1 MTSAFAGIRLV
12 AFDLDGTLVDSV
24 GDLCHCLGEAL
35 ESAGL
40 PRPSEAQTRSWIGG
54 GVELLI
60 RRALQWALGKP
71 GDSIFDSVFA
81 AFTACYHKNLFVR
94 SRLYP
99 EVPET
104 LAALRGRGLRLCC
117 ITNKQADFAKGVLE
131 QAGISGCF
139 ELVLGGDS
147 LPEKKP
153 SALPL
158 ESAARSLG
166 TPSSAAVFVGDSER
180 DFEAAQAAGWPFVWL
195 TYGYPGE
202 WAPPQNEAVAVLDR
216 FADLLPLL
224 SA

>member
-1 MTSAFAGIRLV
+1 MSSPFQGIRLA

-40 PRPSEAQTRSWIGG
+40 PRPNEAQTRSWIGG

-60 RRALQWALGKP
+60 RRALHWSLGKP
-71 GDSIFDSVFA
+71 GDPIFDPVYG
-81 AFTACYHKNLFVR
+81 AFSACYRENLFVR

-104 LAALRGRGLRLCC
+104 LAALRGRGLHLCC
-117 ITNKQADFAKGVLE
+117 ITNKQAGFAEGVLE
-131 QAGISGCF
+131 QAGILGCF
-139 ELVLGGDS
+139 DLVLGGDS

-158 ESAARSLG
+158 ETAARRLG
-166 TPSSAAVFVGDSER
+166 APSSAAVLVGDSER

-202 WAPPQNEAVAVLDR
+202 WTPPQSEAVAVLDR
-216 FADLLPLL
+216 FAGLLPLL
-224 SA
+224 NV